1 MRDSRVRAYIDCFVY
16 SDNKQLDHLEMER
29 EKARELRETELM
41 IPPDIG
47 RQAGKLIGLLI
58 RAMNARRV
66 LEFGTCL
73 GYSTLWLAEAVKFT
87 GGKLTAIE
95 KENGM
100 CERTLHN
107 LKEAGLD
114 EYVEVILGD
123 AEKEIDKLTPG
134 FDLILQDSDKVLY
147 PVMLERTVRLL
158 KKNGILIADDAL
170 FKPMGACETLSG
182 ATDLYNQLIF
192 KDKRLYSTILPIGD
206 GLAVSVKISD

>member
-1 MRDSRVRAYIDCFVY
+1 MRDRVKTYIECFVY
-16 SDNKQLDHLEMER
+16 GDNKQLDHLEKER
-29 EKARELRETELM
+29 EITREHRETELM

-58 RAMNARRV
+58 RATQAKRV

-73 GYSTLWLAEAVKFT
+73 GYSTLWLAEAVRIT
-87 GGKLTAIE
+87 GGRLTAIE
-95 KENGM
+95 KENCM
-100 CERTLHN
+100 CERTMHN
-107 LKEAGLD
+107 LKAAGLTD
-114 EYVEVILGD
+114 YVDLILGD
-123 AEKEIDKLTPG
+123 AEKEIDKLNPG
-134 FDLILQDSDKVLY
+134 FDLILQDSDKILY

-158 KKNGILIADDAL
+158 KINGILIADDAL
-170 FKPMGACETLSG
+170 FKPMGMAESLSG